1 MESNA
6 ALAALS
12 AISHRIRLQAFR
24 ELVQAGAEGLSVGM
38 LRDRLEIPPATLS
51 AYLNTLR
58 ASGLVADTRE
68 GRVIR
73 VRANFERMDSLLR
86 YLTENCC
93 GGAPC
98 APANTCKP
106 TRKGAKR

>member
-1 MESNA
+1 MKTGVA
-6 ALAALS
+6 IAALS
-12 AISHRIRLQAFR
+12 ALSHEVRLQAFR
-24 ELVQAGAEGLSVGM
+24 ELVQAGPSGLSVGE
-38 LRDRLEIPPATLS
+38 LRDRLAIPPATLS

-58 ASGLVADTRE
+58 ASELVADTRE

-73 VRANFERMDSLLR
+73 VRANFERMDALLG

-98 APANTCKP
+98 GPAGRRRA
-106 TRKGAKR
+106 TRKGSKP